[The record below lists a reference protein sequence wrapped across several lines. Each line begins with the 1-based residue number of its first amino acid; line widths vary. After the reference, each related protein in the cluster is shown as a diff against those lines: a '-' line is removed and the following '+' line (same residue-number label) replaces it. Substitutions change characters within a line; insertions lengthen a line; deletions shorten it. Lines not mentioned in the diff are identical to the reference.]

1 MSNNLE
7 YADPP
12 ADYHGS
18 HPWANWHN
26 FAYEKGGNFNANV
39 LNFIQ
44 RKRNS
49 LEALIICASG
59 AAGSGKSYWV
69 LRICEILDPKFSVD
83 QVAFG
88 PDEFLA
94 LIGPDTKLKMGQ
106 CIVLD
111 ESQWGANSREWF
123 SEIQRD
129 LMKQLEA
136 IRSKGFIIFIVT
148 LSEATLDVI
157 ARNYVLSAKVHMLRR
172 GHGRFYAYKMGPF
185 SSKPYPTT
193 ISKDA
198 EMELPDVEACGAPSC
213 LKCPYS
219 GLGRTLWKRRSRWKE
234 NGDIICENLRSQYE
248 RKKKEFVESM
258 ANESNEGRIAKKEI
272 VMSKKITVDD
282 AVAILRE
289 NSTKLTLSNQG
300 NISRPS
306 AELVLKEH
314 YPGISERICIRAAT
328 VLSQDVLFCSKL
340 SIKKNT
346 PITGIG

>member
-1 MSNNLE
+1 MSNNIE
-7 YADPP
+7 YVEPP
-12 ADYHGS
+12 EDYHGS
-18 HPWANWHN
+18 HTWKNWHN
-26 FAYEKGGNFNANV
+26 FKYEKGGNFDANV

-44 RKRNS
+44 KKRIS
-49 LEALIICASG
+49 LEALIIACTG
-59 AAGSGKSYWV
+59 AAGSGKSFWV
-69 LRICEILDPKFSVD
+69 LRLAEILDPKFTVD

-88 PDEFLA
+88 SEEFMA
-94 LIGPDTKLKMGQ
+94 LIGPNSPLGLGRV
-106 CIVLD
+106 IILD
-111 ESQWGANSREWF
+111 ESQFGMSSRDF
-123 SEIQRD
+123 YTNIQKD

-136 IRSKGFIIFIVT
+136 IRSKGFIIFIVA
-148 LSEATLDVI
+148 LSEAVLDVI
-157 ARNYVLSAKVHMLRR
+157 ARNYVLSAKAHMLKR
-172 GHGRFYAYKMGPF
+172 GSARFYSYQMGPF
-185 SSKPYPTT
+185 SVKPYPRTV
-193 ISKDA
+193 SKDC
-198 EMELPDVEACGAPSC
+198 EMEMPGVESCGAPSC

-282 AVAILRE
+282 AVAILRD
-289 NSTKLTLSNQG
+289 NSTELSLSNQG

-306 AELVLKEH
+306 AELLLKKH

-340 SIKKNT
+340 SIK
-346 PITGIG
+346 